1 MPNVNEWKGSK
12 VLITGINGFIGGN
25 LAKLLLLKEAN
36 VFGLIRNKNKNTYLY
51 YENLDQKVTLIDGDL
66 TDKDLLFR
74 IISEEQ
80 IEFVYHLAAQVEVGV
95 GITNPVLSFE
105 TNIRGTYFLLEAVR
119 MCHPLVKSVI
129 IASTDKSYGSYGVD
143 MMPYKEDYPLKALYP
158 YDVSKACGDMIA
170 RSYASDLY
178 NLPVVVTR
186 FSNIYGPGQ
195 LNFSALVPDA
205 IRSALGYSQFIPRG
219 DGTNLRDFL
228 YIEDVVSLYIIIGKE
243 LADKPSQY
251 SGEVFNAGTNSP
263 TTVESI
269 LNSVFRI
276 IGNESDLINIKKQM
290 KLNSTKGEIDYQYM
304 DYAKAYKHFK
314 WKPSTA
320 LNEGLQNSIA
330 WYKNYLN
337 DRYS

>member
-1 MPNVNEWKGSK
+1 
-12 VLITGINGFIGGN
+12 
-25 LAKLLLLKEAN
+25 
-36 VFGLIRNKNKNTYLY
+36 
-51 YENLDQKVTLIDGDL
+51 
-66 TDKDLLFR
+66 
-74 IISEEQ
+74 
-80 IEFVYHLAAQVEVGV
+80 
-95 GITNPVLSFE
+95 
-105 TNIRGTYFLLEAVR
+105 
-119 MCHPLVKSVI
+119 MCHPQVKSVI

-330 WYKNYLN
+330 WYKNYLD

>member
-51 YENLDQKVTLIDGDL
+51 YENLDQKVTLIDGDI